1 MINDCFASAK
11 VVSGVTGLFVQ
22 QQDSQA
28 GAHLSVTSRGRQVQT
43 GESGTYFVAQKVPL
57 DLGGGGA

>member
-1 MINDCFASAK
+1 MINDCFASAE
-11 VVSGVTGLFVQ
+11 VVPGVTALFVQ

-28 GAHLSVTSRGRQVQT
+28 GGRLSATSRGRRVPT